1 MCLYIALTV
10 ETNTHGKNSLMLAK
24 RKALHECMPI
34 TDGSAPASSN
44 CLVTSH
50 LNVCEDK
57 YTAVLPSVFY
67 GEKTNEHPRTTI
79 FEVNIWIISQ

>member
-1 MCLYIALTV
+1 
-10 ETNTHGKNSLMLAK
+10 MLAK

-57 YTAVLPSVFY
+57 YTAVLPSVFC

-79 FEVNIWIISQ
+79 IFEVNKHLDYFTIATIYLCILEPWHCEK